1 MSDAETIAKNTVFL
15 SFGEIGTR
23 VLSFLLVV
31 AIARYLGDVG
41 LGAYGFVFALTDLL
55 LNFID
60 LGVPMYIAR
69 EMAKNKAATGA
80 YLSNAIGLRLLIIP
94 LIPII
99 GLAMWLIAVFTI
111 HAATPETM
119 LITALAIAGMAFSF
133 LNDPLRIAFMAHER
147 DEYYSGLIILE
158 RLMFTGAGFALL
170 LNGYGLVPLLA
181 AFLISQAVSLLT
193 TAYFVRKK
201 LTSFTIKIDRA
212 AIASIIKNSAW
223 FGIANFLRMV
233 YQRTDII
240 MLGIMQGFAAAG
252 WYTAAYRIT
261 ESLRFIPLV
270 VVPAIFPALSRLH
283 TQSKETGRAL
293 YEKAF
298 YYMLIAAL
306 PMAVGLTLTA
316 DRIIPF
322 VYNHPGFYNSVLAL
336 KLLIWAEALLFL
348 HYIMGFLLNAIGK
361 QHLFTIVTAT
371 YAAANV
377 ALNLT
382 LIPRYSYIGAGIAA
396 IATQAIAVITLY
408 YLCTKNG
415 YGLNI
420 LKTSYKP
427 IIAAAA
433 MATAI
438 IGMKGLHLLI
448 ATPAAAAVYF
458 AALAALKGIG
468 KEELQLIKRMVQRK
482 KAT

>member
-1 MSDAETIAKNTVFL
+1 MSDAETIAKNTFFL

-23 VLSFLLVV
+23 ALSFLLVV

-60 LGVPMYIAR
+60 LGVPMYLAR
-69 EMAKNKAATGA
+69 EMAKNKAATST
-80 YLSNAIGLRLLIIP
+80 YLSNALGLRVLIIP

-111 HAATPETM
+111 HAAAPETM

-133 LNDPLRIAFMAHER
+133 LNDPLRISFMAHEK

-158 RLMFTGAGFALL
+158 RLMFASAGFALL
-170 LNGYGLVPLLA
+170 LNGYGLVHILT
-181 AFLISQAVSLLT
+181 AFLISQVTSLLT

-201 LTSFTIKIDRA
+201 LASFTIKFDMT

-240 MLGIMQGFAAAG
+240 MLSIMQGFAVTG

-283 TQSKETGRAL
+283 MQSKETSRAL

-306 PMAVGLTLTA
+306 PMAAGLTLTA

-322 VYNHPGFYNSVLAL
+322 VYHHPGFYNSVLAL

-361 QHLFTIVTAT
+361 QHLFAIVTAA

-377 ALNLT
+377 ALNFI
-382 LIPRYSYIGAGIAA
+382 LIPRYSYAGAAAAA
-396 IATQAIAVITLY
+396 IITQAIAVVTLY
-408 YLCTKNG
+408 YFCTKNG

-420 LKTSYKP
+420 LKLVAKP
-427 IIAAAA
+427 AVAAAA
-433 MATAI
+433 MAAALI
-438 IGMKGLHLLI
+438 AMKSLHLVAAI
-448 ATPAAAAVYF
+448 PAAAAIY
-458 AALAALKGIG
+458 AAVLAITRGIG
-468 KEELQLIKRMVQRK
+468 KEEVELVKKIISARK
-482 KAT
+482 